1 MTHSLQLKLSAWFA
15 VLVAGIAMI
24 AGIVA
29 FETAL
34 HEANEL
40 QDGQLKQVAAL
51 VTHRSLPVME
61 LAALENVPGADRESK
76 LIVQSLSERTPLAL
90 AINLPDGI
98 QNATVEGMSWRI
110 FVKTLD
116 GDTRVV
122 VGQPTLGRDEIARN
136 SALATTMPLVILVP
150 VLLLVLGFVVRRMFR
165 PLTTLARDLDTRT
178 DNDFSELSGAA
189 LPTEIVPFVVAI
201 NRLLARVAQS
211 VALQRRFVADAAHE
225 LRSPVTALSL
235 QAERLAASEMS
246 SQARDRLGSLRRGL
260 ARTRALLDQLL
271 TLARVQDQGNAQWM
285 DVSMQRVFRQVLEEL
300 MPLAEAKRID
310 LGVVSEVDALVRVP
324 EMDLRILI
332 RNLVDNAVR
341 YTPAGGRIDLAVRE
355 TGERVQV
362 QLDDTGPGIPWD
374 ERERVFDPF
383 YRVLGSDE
391 EGSGL
396 GLSIV
401 GTIAA
406 RIGATVELGDALP
419 HGLRVSVTFAAASQ
433 R

>member
-1 MTHSLQLKLSAWFA
+1 
-15 VLVAGIAMI
+15 
-24 AGIVA
+24 
-29 FETAL
+29 
-34 HEANEL
+34 
-40 QDGQLKQVAAL
+40 
-51 VTHRSLPVME
+51 
-61 LAALENVPGADRESK
+61 
-76 LIVQSLSERTPLAL
+76 
-90 AINLPDGI
+90 
-98 QNATVEGMSWRI
+98 
-110 FVKTLD
+110 
-116 GDTRVV
+116 
-122 VGQPTLGRDEIARN
+122 
-136 SALATTMPLVILVP
+136 MPLVILVP

-189 LPTEIVPFVVAI
+189 LPSEIVPFVVAI